1 MMADLAVPVSGSPRL
16 SLKVKAISFIAL
28 IILAVGGILSWRFLA
43 QSEEILTNGLK
54 SRALAYANSL
64 ARSSRYGILT
74 EDSELLREA
83 VEGALQEDS
92 VLYVRINNAQGVLLA
107 EGSKPP
113 NARPSEIASF
123 RTITDS
129 SKPDTG
135 PTITH
140 HRHSNIG
147 LYRTFV
153 PVETIRKPD
162 DPLTSELAL
171 LGGTPRAP
179 PESSPSVI
187 RDGSVQILMSSE
199 KAIAEIRRTLYDGV
213 VLTLIIVGIAVVIA
227 YFGVGYVIK
236 QLRAMSSA
244 ATKISSGD
252 LSQRVP
258 VGSRDEIGQLAS
270 VFNEMTSSLSVMT
283 ESQHQRV
290 AELSALHDVGVQMS
304 STLDPERLTSITLN
318 GIVERLQY
326 DRAIF
331 FRYDPQKNVLTDGC
345 VADVNADS
353 ATPALK
359 EIEIPLEHHS
369 GICAQV
375 ALHGDPVLVKDAA
388 LARDQM
394 YAPVAHAMNVR
405 SLVAA
410 PVKFED
416 RILGVLVVEAFAK
429 ELAEAD
435 LKLVVTL
442 CSQLAVA
449 MANTQAYREI
459 ETLNQSLEEKVAART
474 AELQLQQDR
483 LKDVNERLMQ
493 ATRHKSEFLARMSH
507 ELRTPLNAI
516 IGYSEMLIEE
526 HAPDESML
534 AQDLGKIH
542 SSGKHLLSLINDV
555 LDLSKVEAGRMDL
568 YIEGVDIA
576 ALMADVQMTARP
588 LIEKNSNRFVVECPP
603 SFQIRTDVTKLRQI
617 LLNLLSNAGKF
628 TEHGTVSLRVTEERI
643 ADTRW
648 LVFSVGDTGIGMTPQ
663 ELGNLFQEFSQADV
677 STSRKYGGTGLGL
690 AISKRFCE
698 MMGGR
703 IEVHS
708 QEGKGTEF
716 ILRLPA
722 EVKQP
727 VHDDDLNLAE
737 PENSADHPRCTVL
750 VIDNDTSS
758 REIISRFLSKD
769 GFRTVAAEDGERGL
783 KLARELHPAAVTL
796 DILMPGMDGW
806 KILTEMKADPE
817 LADIPVI
824 VASILDEK
832 DTGFSLGAAD
842 YLTKP
847 IERERLLSLIRRYCS
862 HKPPGSVMVVEDD
875 DNSRTMIRRMVAQD
889 GWEVI
894 EAANGEL
901 ALQQLRS
908 AKALPQVILLD
919 LMMPVM
925 DGLQFLEELRLEPGW
940 KAIPV
945 VVLTAKVLTEDD
957 HRRLQSNVHKV
968 IEKSHLSKAA
978 LLTEMKAVI
987 GDACTFTAQS
997 EPATG
1002 VRQAT
1007 TSAKGSQTC

>member
-1 MMADLAVPVSGSPRL
+1 MTAHATQVPGRPRL

-54 SRALAYANSL
+54 SRALAYANNL

-74 EDSELLREA
+74 EDEELLREA

-92 VLYVRINNAQGVLLA
+92 VLYVRIDNAQGAILA
-107 EGSKPP
+107 EGST
-113 NARPSEIASF
+113 PSAAPSAIASF
-123 RTITDS
+123 RKITDS
-129 SKPDTG
+129 GKAADQRPA
-135 PTITH
+135 ITY

-147 LYRTFV
+147 LYRTFI
-153 PVETIRKPD
+153 PVETIRRAD
-162 DPLTSELAL
+162 DRLSSEMVL
-171 LGGTPRAP
+171 LGGTPGASLDAAP
-179 PESSPSVI
+179 LVVRE
-187 RDGSVQILMSSE
+187 GSVQILMSSE
-199 KAIAEIRRTLYDGV
+199 KAIAEIRRTLLDGIL
-213 VLTLIIVGIAVVIA
+213 LTLVIVGIAVVVA

-236 QLRAMSSA
+236 QLRAMGGA
-244 ATKISSGD
+244 ATKIASGD

-258 VGSRDEIGQLAS
+258 VRSSDEIGQLADA
-270 VFNEMTSSLSVMT
+270 FNDMTSSLSTMT
-283 ESQHQRV
+283 DAQRRRV
-290 AELSALHDVGVQMS
+290 AELSALHDIGVKMS
-304 STLDPERLTSITLN
+304 STLDPERLTRIPLD
-318 GIVERLQY
+318 GIVQRLQY

-331 FRYDPQKNVLTDGC
+331 FRYDRERNVLTDGC
-345 VADVNADS
+345 VADVNAD
-353 ATPALK
+353 ATTLALK
-359 EIEIPLEHHS
+359 DIQIPLEHHS

-375 ALHGDPVLVKDAA
+375 AIKGDPLLIRDAA
-388 LARDQM
+388 QARDRM
-394 YAPVAHAMNVR
+394 YGPVAHAMNVR

-449 MANTQAYREI
+449 MANTQSYREI
-459 ETLNQSLEEKVAART
+459 EALNQSLEEKVAART

-526 HAPDESML
+526 HGPDQSTL
-534 AQDLGKIH
+534 VQDLSKIH

-568 YIEGVDIA
+568 YIEDSDIA
-576 ALMADVQMTARP
+576 ALVSDVETTARP
-588 LIEKNSNRFVVECPP
+588 LVEKNGNRFVVDRPTR
-603 SFQIRTDVTKLRQI
+603 SRIRTDVTKLRQV

-628 TEHGTVSLRVTEERI
+628 TEHGTVSLSVSEERI
-643 ADTRW
+643 AGARW
-648 LVFSVGDTGIGMTPQ
+648 LIFSVSDTGIGMTPE

-698 MMGGR
+698 MMGGH
-703 IEVHS
+703 IEVNS
-708 QEGKGTEF
+708 QQGKGTEF
-716 ILRLPA
+716 VLRLPA
-722 EVKQP
+722 EVQQP
-727 VHDDDLNLAE
+727 VHDVDSDIIE
-737 PENSADHPRCTVL
+737 QDSSAARPQCTVL
-750 VIDNDTSS
+750 VIDNDASS

-769 GFRTVAAEDGERGL
+769 GFKTVLAEDGERGL
-783 KLARELHPAAVTL
+783 KLARELHPAAITL

-806 KILTEMKADPE
+806 KILGEMKADPE

-832 DTGFSLGAAD
+832 DMGFSLGAAD

-847 IERERLLSLIRRYCS
+847 IERERLLDLIRRNCG
-862 HKPPGSVMVVEDD
+862 HRPPGSVMIVEDD
-875 DNSRTMIRRMVAQD
+875 DNARAVISRMVAQD

-894 EAANGEL
+894 EATNGQL
-901 ALQQLRS
+901 ALQHLRT
-908 AKALPQVILLD
+908 ATDLPLIILLD
-919 LMMPVM
+919 LIMPVM
-925 DGLQFLEELRLEPGW
+925 DGLQFLEELRLEPMW

-957 HRRLQSNVHKV
+957 HRRLQTNVHKV
-968 IEKSHLSKAA
+968 IEKSRLSRAA
-978 LLTEMKAVI
+978 LLKEMKAVI
-987 GDACTFTAQS
+987 GYVCTITASAERATALSQAAT
-997 EPATG
+997 PAAEG
-1002 VRQAT
+1002 
-1007 TSAKGSQTC
+1007 K